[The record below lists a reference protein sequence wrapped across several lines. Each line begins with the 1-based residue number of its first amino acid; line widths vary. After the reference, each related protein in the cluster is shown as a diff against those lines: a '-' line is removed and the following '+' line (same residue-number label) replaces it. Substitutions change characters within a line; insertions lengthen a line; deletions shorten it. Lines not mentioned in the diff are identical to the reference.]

1 MQEKE
6 YTWCFAC
13 GKDNPIG
20 LKMEFTMDAEECVAY
35 FTPRQEHQSY
45 DGRMHGGLIS
55 VLLDEIMGHYLFVTE
70 GKPAYTAKMEL
81 RYRHGKMCRPAFET
95 KRPSGRNAGPNNY
108 ERWHRSC

>member
-35 FTPRQEHQSY
+35 FTPQKNIKA
-45 DGRMHGGLIS
+45 M
-55 VLLDEIMGHYLFVTE
+55 
-70 GKPAYTAKMEL
+70 TAECM
-81 RYRHGKMCRPAFET
+81 
-95 KRPSGRNAGPNNY
+95 AG
-108 ERWHRSC
+108 

>member
-70 GKPAYTAKMEL
+70 GNLPIRQKWNCVTGSPL
-81 RYRHGKMCRPAFET
+81 
-95 KRPSGRNAGPNNY
+95 
-108 ERWHRSC
+108 